1 MADVK
6 VFPPMSEREIKG
18 AEICRRAAAEG
29 MVLLKNEGNTLP
41 LAAGQTLA
49 LFGNG
54 AARTVRGGTGSGDPF
69 NGGLSGGGDA
79 NINLSPRYHI
89 NILDAMEEEYTIPTG
104 ELLRGYAVEYDRARD
119 AQKDHVMSVFAFP
132 EQKLTK
138 EMAADYRKQTGT
150 ALFVISRN
158 SGEGNDRAM
167 TQQATID
174 GKTVEIGDYR
184 LAETE
189 KENLKLLRKVFD
201 RLVLILNVAGPVSVE
216 DLDQSGADAILL
228 MGQAGQEGGR
238 AVVDILTGKVTPSG
252 KLAATWAEKYE
263 DYPTSDVF
271 LKDPIQAPYPEGIY
285 VGYRYFDTFDKHP
298 GYPFGYGLSY
308 TTFALDGY
316 HASLDGDV
324 LTLADVDVQGVRET
338 EETPVL
344 FHLSTGLVLN
354 MMDRLMGGE
363 GEGTA
368 NTPAGYSF
376 TALELKLYEDIL
388 KDMIG
393 ILGGSWE
400 NYIDLNFAF
409 RRVESNPTLVQ
420 LIGLDETVV
429 IIGISIKFTN
439 ATGRMSIC
447 LPGMML
453 TNIFT
458 KIAAMNQVGRGS
470 GENNSQEIMDILRD
484 SRLEVT
490 AELGRTQLTLRDIYF
505 LNVGDVVD
513 LGHPTQ
519 EPIHLYIGGQPW
531 FGGKLGTQG
540 NSMAVKISDTYH
552 VQTREEK

>member
-1 MADVK
+1 MA
-6 VFPPMSEREIKG
+6 E
-18 AEICRRAAAEG
+18 
-29 MVLLKNEGNTLP
+29 VLS
-41 LAAGQTLA
+41 QSQIDA
-49 LFGNG
+49 LLS
-54 AARTVRGGTGSGDPF
+54 AARSGEMDL
-69 NGGLSGGGDA
+69 NRSDQDA
-79 NINLSPRYHI
+79 EKKYRKYDFYSPRKFTKDRLKMI
-89 NILDAMEEEYTIPTG
+89 N
-104 ELLRGYAVEYDRARD
+104 
-119 AQKDHVMSVFAFP
+119 SVF
-132 EQKLTK
+132 ENYT
-138 EMAADYRKQTGT
+138 R
-150 ALFVISRN
+150 IINSRIN
-158 SGEGNDRAM
+158 GLLHTTS
-167 TQQATID
+167 
-174 GKTVEIGDYR
+174 EI
-184 LAETE
+184 
-189 KENLKLLRKVFD
+189 
-201 RLVLILNVAGPVSVE
+201 SVE
-216 DLDQSGADAILL
+216 SVEEQ
-228 MGQAGQEGGR
+228 R
-238 AVVDILTGKVTPSG
+238 Y
-252 KLAATWAEKYE
+252 YE
-263 DYPTSDVF
+263 FSN
-271 LKDPIQAPYPEGIY
+271 A
-285 VGYRYFDTFDKHP
+285 
-298 GYPFGYGLSY
+298 LS
-308 TTFALDGY
+308 
-316 HASLDGDV
+316 DGDV

-368 NTPAGYSF
+368 NAPAGYSF

-393 ILGGSWE
+393 ILGDSWE